1 MTTYNTGLAAASY
14 MSVVTAL
21 VAGGVVGVRHAL
33 EADHL
38 AAVATLV
45 DDGAAERSALVG
57 ASWGIGHSLPIAVL
71 GIVFLLLGVRFPDA
85 VTALFEILVG
95 VVLVGLGVRMF
106 SDVVG
111 VDDGHT
117 HDHDHGGG
125 FHRHLRL
132 GDISVGALRARPH
145 IHGDGFLVGVL
156 HGFAGSGA
164 LVVLLVSAA
173 PTLDAALAF
182 LTSFSLLSVATM
194 GAVSALWGRTLGTG
208 LTVYLKVGA
217 ALIGV
222 AVGLRLVVESAG
234 ALPV

>member
-1 MTTYNTGLAAASY
+1 MVTYNSGLAATPY

-45 DDGAAERSALVG
+45 DDEATERSGLVG
-57 ASWGIGHSLPIAVL
+57 ASWGVGHSIPIAAL
-71 GIVFLLLGVRFPDA
+71 GVVFLVLGVRFPDA
-85 VTALFEILVG
+85 VTALFEVLVG
-95 VVLVGLGVRMF
+95 VVLVGLGVRML
-106 SDVVG
+106 SDAVG
-111 VDDGHT
+111 VDDGHA
-117 HDHDHGGG
+117 HDHGGG
-125 FHRHLRL
+125 FHRHFRL
-132 GDISVGALRARPH
+132 GNVSVGALRARPH

-164 LVVLLVSAA
+164 LVVLLVSTA

-182 LTSFSLLSVATM
+182 LASFSVLSVATM
-194 GAVSALWGRTLGTG
+194 GTVSALWGRTLGTG

-217 ALIGV
+217 ALLGV
-222 AVGLRLVVESAG
+222 AVGLRLVVESVG
-234 ALPV
+234 ALPI

>member
-1 MTTYNTGLAAASY
+1 

-45 DDGAAERSALVG
+45 DDGTAERSGLVG
-57 ASWGIGHSLPIAVL
+57 ASWGVGHSLPIAAL
-71 GIVFLLLGVRFPDA
+71 GVAFLLLGVRFPDA
-85 VTALFEILVG
+85 VTALFEVLVG
-95 VVLVGLGVRMF
+95 VVLVGLGVRTL

-111 VDDGHT
+111 VDNGHT
-117 HDHDHGGG
+117 HDHDHGRGG
-125 FHRHLRL
+125 RFHRHLRL
-132 GDISVGALRARPH
+132 GSVSVGALRARPH

-173 PTLDAALAF
+173 PTFDAALAF
-182 LTSFSLLSVATM
+182 LASFSLLSVATM

-208 LTVYLKVGA
+208 LTVYLKSGA
-217 ALIGV
+217 ALLGV
-222 AVGLRLVVESAG
+222 AVGLRLVVE
-234 ALPV
+234 

>member
-1 MTTYNTGLAAASY
+1 

-45 DDGAAERSALVG
+45 DGKADDRSGLVG
-57 ASWGIGHSLPIAVL
+57 ASWGVGHSLPIAVL
-71 GIVFLLLGVRFPDA
+71 GVAFLSLGVRFPDA
-85 VTALFEILVG
+85 VTALFEALVG
-95 VVLVGLGVRMF
+95 VVLVGLGVRTF

-111 VDDGHT
+111 VDDGHV
-117 HDHDHGGG
+117 HGPAG

-132 GDISVGALRARPH
+132 GDVSVGAVSARPH
-145 IHGDGFLVGVL
+145 VHSDGFLVGVL

-173 PTLDAALAF
+173 PTLDVALAF
-182 LTSFSLLSVATM
+182 LASFSLLSVVTM
-194 GAVSALWGRTLGTG
+194 GAVSALWGRTLDSD
-208 LTVYLKVGA
+208 LTAYLKGGA
-217 ALIGV
+217 AVLGV
-222 AVGLRLVVESAG
+222 VVGLRLVVESLG
-234 ALPV
+234 TLPI